1 MNDMFDVQQNIGLD
15 RKIFNVCGTEFH
27 FLNNAYSNAYSQ
39 LLKGVHQHSGLFFLT
54 SEPGMGKTLLL
65 HKLENQQ
72 LDNIKFI
79 FCDSAN
85 LAYED
90 LITVICNKLGMEII
104 GCDLIGSII
113 RLKEFLQ
120 KNHVCGVEVA
130 FLIDDAHHLAEAV
143 LYNLITLFDFE
154 LGDDCAPRLVLSGTS
169 LLEENFERIGIKQV
183 LGADI
188 LRVGLE
194 PMTPADV
201 VTYLSNKKDTS
212 VLDIDALFLP
222 IAIQKITHY
231 SRGNPCLINR
241 LYERVLLI
249 TQLHE
254 RKVVAVAT
262 IDEAASELILQE
274 KSTHASDTATV
285 VPLDKTI
292 CSHQR
297 LSSINPE
304 QSSDVEEKVI
314 SENSSDNQL
323 SSIDETKVEFD
334 RAVNQSILRNLS
346 NCPATAVSF
355 ATSSMDSVDHLV
367 NLTKANHNIVELS
380 KEEWVE
386 RIMREEFDEETSL
399 VMRWSSRGAEVKN
412 ARSFR
417 LQKLQLPMLV
427 IFALLA
433 GLLGGIGSI
442 YLFHPNQDKQDERAV
457 ALSPAKVQE
466 TGEQPAAM
474 RQDGEP
480 HGLPKT
486 SETEAPHSSLA
497 STSAIKSM
505 PAADSSQA
513 SQTEPN
519 IPTVSRPTH
528 SNSQAKSAVTST
540 ADLSEPGLKS
550 PPVSSIVATESGSA
564 KDLPISSYLERG
576 HALLSRG
583 DVASARL
590 FYQEAANLGSSEA
603 MAAVGKTYDPV
614 ALDKLGIKGFQTDPA
629 KAAEWYIKAR
639 EAGYTEITEYLQ
651 ALRKWMAGSPDF
663 KGN

>member
-1 MNDMFDVQQNIGLD
+1 
-15 RKIFNVCGTEFH
+15 
-27 FLNNAYSNAYSQ
+27 
-39 LLKGVHQHSGLFFLT
+39 
-54 SEPGMGKTLLL
+54 
-65 HKLENQQ
+65 
-72 LDNIKFI
+72 
-79 FCDSAN
+79 
-85 LAYED
+85 
-90 LITVICNKLGMEII
+90 
-104 GCDLIGSII
+104 LIGGII
-113 RLKEFLQ
+113 RLKQLLQ

-130 FLIDDAHHLAEAV
+130 FLIDDAHHLAEDI

-212 VLDIDALFLP
+212 VLGIDALFLP
-222 IAIQKITHY
+222 IAIQKITYY
-231 SRGNPCLINR
+231 SGGNPYLINR

-254 RKVVAVAT
+254 RKVVVVAT
-262 IDEAASELILQE
+262 IDEAASELMLQE

-292 CSHQR
+292 CSHQG

-355 ATSSMDSVDHLV
+355 ATSNMDSVDHLV

-386 RIMREEFDEETSL
+386 RIMREEFNEETSL
-399 VMRWSSRGAEVKN
+399 AVRCNSRGAEAKN

-442 YLFHPNQDKQDERAV
+442 YLFHPNQDKQDKQDKRAV
-457 ALSPAKVQE
+457 AMSPAKAQE

-480 HGLPKT
+480 HGLPQT
-486 SETEAPHSSLA
+486 SGTEAPHSSLA
-497 STSAIKSM
+497 STSAIKST

-519 IPTVSRPTH
+519 ISTVSHPTH
-528 SNSQAKSAVTST
+528 SNSQAEPAVAST
-540 ADLSEPGLKS
+540 VSLSEPSLKS
-550 PPVSSIVATESGSA
+550 PPVSSIAATEPGSA

-590 FYQEAANLGSSEA
+590 FYQEAANLGSPEA
-603 MAAVGKTYDPV
+603 MLAVGKTYDPV

-629 KAAEWYIKAR
+629 KAEEWYMKAR
-639 EAGYTEITEYLQ
+639 EAGYTEIAEYLQ
-651 ALRKWMAGSPDF
+651 ALRKWMAGSPDL

>member
-15 RKIFNVCGTEFH
+15 RKIFNVCGTEFY

-39 LLKGVHQHSGLFFLT
+39 LLKGIHQHSGLFLLA

-65 HKLENQQ
+65 HKLKNQQ

-90 LITVICNKLGMEII
+90 LITVICNKLGVEVIE
-104 GCDLIGSII
+104 CDLIGSII

-120 KNHVCGVEVA
+120 KNHMCGVEVA
-130 FLIDDAHHLAEAV
+130 FLIDDAHHLAEDV

-194 PMTPADV
+194 LMTPADV

-231 SRGNPCLINR
+231 SGGNPCLINR

-262 IDEAASELILQE
+262 IDEAASELMLQE
-274 KSTHASDTATV
+274 KSTPASDTVTV
-285 VPLDKTI
+285 AHLDETI

-304 QSSDVEEKVI
+304 QLSDVGEKVI

-355 ATSSMDSVDHLV
+355 ATSNIDGIDHLV

-386 RIMREEFDEETSL
+386 RIMREEFNEETSL
-399 VMRWSSRGAEVKN
+399 TVRCSSRGAEAKN

-442 YLFHPNQDKQDERAV
+442 YLFHPNQDKRVV

-466 TGEQPAAM
+466 TGEQPATV

-480 HGLPKT
+480 HGLPQA
-486 SETEAPHSSLA
+486 SGTEAPLSSLA
-497 STSAIKSM
+497 STSAIKST
-505 PAADSSQA
+505 PATDSSQA
-513 SQTEPN
+513 SQTELN

-528 SNSQAKSAVTST
+528 SNSQAKSTVTST
-540 ADLSEPGLKS
+540 AALSEPGLKS
-550 PPVSSIVATESGSA
+550 PPVSSVAATESESS

-639 EAGYTEITEYLQ
+639 EAGYTEIAEYLQ

>member
-1 MNDMFDVQQNIGLD
+1 M
-15 RKIFNVCGTEFH
+15 
-27 FLNNAYSNAYSQ
+27 
-39 LLKGVHQHSGLFFLT
+39 
-54 SEPGMGKTLLL
+54 
-65 HKLENQQ
+65 
-72 LDNIKFI
+72 
-79 FCDSAN
+79 
-85 LAYED
+85 
-90 LITVICNKLGMEII
+90 
-104 GCDLIGSII
+104 
-113 RLKEFLQ
+113 
-120 KNHVCGVEVA
+120 
-130 FLIDDAHHLAEAV
+130 
-143 LYNLITLFDFE
+143 
-154 LGDDCAPRLVLSGTS
+154 
-169 LLEENFERIGIKQV
+169 
-183 LGADI
+183 
-188 LRVGLE
+188 
-194 PMTPADV
+194 
-201 VTYLSNKKDTS
+201 
-212 VLDIDALFLP
+212 
-222 IAIQKITHY
+222 
-231 SRGNPCLINR
+231 
-241 LYERVLLI
+241 
-249 TQLHE
+249 
-254 RKVVAVAT
+254 
-262 IDEAASELILQE
+262 
-274 KSTHASDTATV
+274 
-285 VPLDKTI
+285 
-292 CSHQR
+292 
-297 LSSINPE
+297 
-304 QSSDVEEKVI
+304 
-314 SENSSDNQL
+314 

-355 ATSSMDSVDHLV
+355 ATSNMDSVDHLV

-386 RIMREEFDEETSL
+386 RIMREEFNEETSL
-399 VMRWSSRGAEVKN
+399 TVRCSSRGAEAKN

-442 YLFHPNQDKQDERAV
+442 YLFHPNQDKRVV

-466 TGEQPAAM
+466 TGEQPATV

-480 HGLPKT
+480 HGLPQA
-486 SETEAPHSSLA
+486 SGTEAPLSSLA
-497 STSAIKSM
+497 STSAIKST
-505 PAADSSQA
+505 PATDSSQA
-513 SQTEPN
+513 SQTELN

-528 SNSQAKSAVTST
+528 SNSQAKSTVTST
-540 ADLSEPGLKS
+540 AALSEPGLKS
-550 PPVSSIVATESGSA
+550 PPVSSVAATESESS

-639 EAGYTEITEYLQ
+639 EAGYTEIAEYLQ